1 MVQGRTR
8 PGHLLPGWLWTT
20 ATLAGALILCAPVSG
35 QAAVEA
41 AVVEGMQMPVWLI
54 RDGRRS
60 ALRPQASL
68 VPGDKIITGQRA
80 RLRLRMAEGS
90 LVKLGENA
98 DFKIADFEPS
108 TTRGGAFRGIL
119 DVIKGAFRYTTTM
132 LSRRHRRYLRIRV
145 AGVTA
150 GIRGTDLW
158 GKAGPDRDIV
168 CLIEGRIDV
177 QRGKEAPFEMS
188 QALSFYIAPKG
199 EPALPVAPVAL
210 AQLRQWAAETE
221 LHRGDGVVR
230 GGGQWIVNIASFRNG
245 SAADV
250 EAKKIADA
258 GYATD
263 VVLVELDGQ
272 PWYRVQII
280 GVDGYGDAL
289 GLADDLRAAGLS
301 RQPWVVKS
309 P

>member
-108 TTRGGAFRGIL
+108 TTRGGAFE
-119 DVIKGAFRYTTTM
+119 AFWM
-132 LSRRHRRYLRIRV
+132 SSRARFDTPLQCCRV
-145 AGVTA
+145 
-150 GIRGTDLW
+150 D
-158 GKAGPDRDIV
+158 
-168 CLIEGRIDV
+168 IDV
-177 QRGKEAPFEMS
+177 TCVFASPGLPPEFEAQTS
-188 QALSFYIAPKG
+188 G
-199 EPALPVAPVAL
+199 EKPDQTGTSSVSSK
-210 AQLRQWAAETE
+210 
-221 LHRGDGVVR
+221 D
-230 GGGQWIVNIASFRNG
+230 ASMC
-245 SAADV
+245 SEV
-250 EAKKIADA
+250 KKHP
-258 GYATD
+258 
-263 VVLVELDGQ
+263 L
-272 PWYRVQII
+272 
-280 GVDGYGDAL
+280 
-289 GLADDLRAAGLS
+289 
-301 RQPWVVKS
+301 K
-309 P
+309 